1 MGTIQRLD
9 PPEVQWF
16 ANAQFAGV
24 SATPPHAYPTEY
36 PVDQPANLP
45 KCVPG
50 GPSGVAAECA
60 RGVEDRL
67 GGCRAKDPMAFEQHA
82 FVYRQLAFR
91 SPVCTETGKAGGP
104 GGLNLVARHPVERQ
118 LQSGAIAHRP
128 D

>member
-16 ANAQFAGV
+16 ASAKFAGV
-24 SATPPHAYPTEY
+24 SAPPPHAYPTGY

-67 GGCRAKDPMAFEQHA
+67 GGCRATDPMAFGQHA
-82 FVYRQLAFR
+82 FVYRKLAFR
-91 SPVCTETGKAGGP
+91 NLMPTETNEARGP
-104 GGLNLVARHPVERQ
+104 GGLNLV
-118 LQSGAIAHRP
+118 
-128 D
+128 